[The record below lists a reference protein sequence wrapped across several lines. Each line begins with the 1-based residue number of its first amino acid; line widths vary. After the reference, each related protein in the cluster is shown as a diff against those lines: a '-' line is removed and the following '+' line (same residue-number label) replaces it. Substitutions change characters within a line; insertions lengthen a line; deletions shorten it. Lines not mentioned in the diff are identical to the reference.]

1 MVTAFPLN
9 KRIAKSTLSQYLRT
23 KCDRQLF
30 LSLHQPAILQ
40 GAGLPEPMPA
50 RPGVGVL
57 QSEGKT
63 FEEQRNDK
71 LIAAFGANVTYA
83 KGAIGQPKQVA
94 LATLL
99 TSAAGFPSFLLQGK
113 IEPGKFQTR
122 I

>member
-1 MVTAFPLN
+1 MATAFPLP

-30 LSLHQPAILQ
+30 LSLHQPTVLQ

-71 LIAAFGANVTYA
+71 LISAFGADVIYA
-83 KGAIGQPKQVA
+83 KV
-94 LATLL
+94 L
-99 TSAAGFPSFLLQGK
+99 
-113 IEPGKFQTR
+113 
-122 I
+122 